1 MRFVTLPEGINLMS
15 KATVLEMAS
24 DLVESNPDAAKL
36 LIQLSNSESGSEIL
50 NALDAYDAECDDSTV
65 SL

>member
-1 MRFVTLPEGINLMS
+1 MS

-24 DLVESNPDAAKL
+24 DLVGSNPDAAKL
-36 LIQLSNSESGSEIL
+36 LIQLSNSESGGEIMD
-50 NALDAYDAECDDSTV
+50 ALDAYDAEVEDSTV

>member
-1 MRFVTLPEGINLMS
+1 MS